1 MCRAA
6 STTVALLL
14 VLVAAAPA
22 SPQEKHLGEVAESI
36 RLNRPDGEPV
46 VIDDQFLPPAVPPVE
61 VTPYPERLATLVG
74 AYRTAVR
81 DLETTLT
88 ELDRSMV
95 LYDPVWRE
103 SVERI
108 CLRFEDLGIEVAA
121 AAPDQPFAAA
131 HEAARSATQEYAEAV
146 AAVRGA
152 IRNMTPTIGERFE
165 HLKNGRLLLER
176 AQALAEEARKR
187 LELESTPEDPIRA
200 SDFDAGAAECRSR
213 YPKDLDLQRHCATV
227 QDRAVREISNR
238 TAFGLGLD
246 EATFNTLRNRC
257 REEWGND
264 YEGRND
270 CEKKALAALPP
281 E

>member
-14 VLVAAAPA
+14 VLVAVVPA
-22 SPQEKHLGEVAESI
+22 SSQEKRLGELAESI

-61 VTPYPERLATLVG
+61 VTPYPERLATIVG
-74 AYRTAVR
+74 AYRIVVR
-81 DLETTLT
+81 ELETTLG

-95 LYDPVWRE
+95 LYDQVWRE

-165 HLKNGRLLLER
+165 HLKNGRLWLER
-176 AQALAEEARKR
+176 AQALAEEARIR
-187 LELESTPEDPIRA
+187 LELESPPEEFTRGE
-200 SDFDAGAAECRSR
+200 SFDGGEAVCASR
-213 YPKDLDLQRHCATV
+213 YPSDSNLRRECTTV
-227 QDRAVREISNR
+227 QEGAVGELSDR

-246 EATFNTLRNRC
+246 DAAFNTIRNRC
-257 REEWGND
+257 RGEWGND
-264 YEGRND
+264 YAGRNA
-270 CEKKALAALPP
+270 CEKRALAAQPP